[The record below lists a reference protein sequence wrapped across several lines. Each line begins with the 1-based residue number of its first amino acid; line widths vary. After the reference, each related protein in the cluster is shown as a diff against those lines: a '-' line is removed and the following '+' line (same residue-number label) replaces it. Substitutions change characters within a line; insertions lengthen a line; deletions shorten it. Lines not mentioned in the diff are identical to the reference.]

1 VKPPRVDDV
10 VCVERCAGVRD
21 AATGAIVRLTGRRL
35 ASVAQIAFAGGSGEL
50 TAAPIAA
57 GNHAVEVAVPEGAV
71 TGRPRVLDATG
82 REASA
87 PRLEI
92 VPAEALPPPGSFALE
107 SGSARPGKA
116 FFDAKRQVRLRYRF
130 AGYGPLDVRVTLVR
144 HKNVVHTWSEED
156 RAPFARHS
164 LAWNGLTYGG
174 AARIPGRYRFRVG
187 RAGGDARSAARF
199 RFFDHLF
206 PVRGAHSWGDRF
218 GVPRSGG
225 RTHEGQDVW
234 AGCGTRL
241 EAARGG
247 TVQFKGY
254 SGSLYGH
261 YLVIDG
267 RQTDTDYMYA
277 HLIRPPTVKDGSR
290 VRTGE
295 GIGGVGRS
303 GNARG
308 EGCQLHFEM
317 WPHGWHHGSPT
328 DPLGE
333 LRRWDGWS

>member
-1 VKPPRVDDV
+1 VPPRVDDV
-10 VCVERCAGVRD
+10 VCVERCAGVRN

-92 VPAEALPPPGSFALE
+92 VPAEALPPPGSFVLE

-164 LAWNGLTYGG
+164 LAWNGLTDGG
-174 AARIPGRYRFRVG
+174 AAGNPGRYRFRVG

-225 RTHEGQDVW
+225 RSHEGQDVW

>member
-1 VKPPRVDDV
+1 V
-10 VCVERCAGVRD
+10 VCVERCAGARE
-21 AATGAIVRLTGRRL
+21 AASGAIVRLTGRRL
-35 ASVAQIAFAGGSGEL
+35 AGVAQVAFAGGASEL
-50 TAAPIAA
+50 AAAPRAV
-57 GNHAVEVAVPEGAV
+57 GNRVVEVAVPEGAV
-71 TGRPRVLDATG
+71 TGRPRALDSTG
-82 REASA
+82 RDAAA

-92 VPAEALPPPGSFALE
+92 VPAEALPPRGSFALE

-116 FFDAKRQVRLRYRF
+116 FFDARRAVRFGYRF
-130 AGYGPLDVRVTLVR
+130 GGYGPLDLRVALVR
-144 HKNVVHTWSEED
+144 HRKVVRSWTEED

-164 LAWNGLTYGG
+164 LAWNGLTDGGG
-174 AARIPGRYRFRVG
+174 AGHPGRYRFRVG
-187 RAGGDARSAARF
+187 PAGGAARSAARF

-218 GVPRSGG
+218 GVPRFGG

-234 AGCGTRL
+234 AGCGSRL

-267 RQTDTDYMYA
+267 RRTDTDYMYA
-277 HLIRPPTVKDGSR
+277 HLIHPPMVKEGRR

-295 GIGGVGRS
+295 RIGDVGRS

-317 WPHGWHHGSPT
+317 WAYGWHHGSPT
-328 DPLGE
+328 DPLSE
-333 LRRWDGWS
+333 MRRWDRWS